1 MNRILIVTITAFLV
15 VTSSNLNSQ
24 ERFPSY
30 YSQNEMELATPGTI
44 LFGLG
49 GYINPA
55 ILSYLSQPNLYITW
69 NDNNSDFN
77 DFNNFG
83 LFASLPN
90 FGFSLVDKK
99 QNDYSIT
106 DYKLSAAFG
115 SEAFSLGIGYG
126 WSSGDVG
133 YYNRSNLFTLGAIYR
148 PANFLSFSLIGNLP
162 VNNER
167 EGIIGVGLRP
177 FGNYNLTFFGD
188 YIFTQDTIPEKITWS
203 AGATIEPIDG
213 LRIVGRYFEGKSFNV
228 GVQLGL
234 GMLGLTT
241 ISHFDEE
248 SNRSHNTYGIRIG
261 ADDRNLL
268 RIFSEDDN
276 YVSMNLQGGIKYQNF
291 KLFDNSNT
299 LFNLIEQLDAVKN
312 DKSVSGIAI
321 NLSGANINKE
331 MYWELREKLREIKSR
346 DKKVYIY
353 IDRAGMDEYHF
364 ASIADKIVL
373 DPMGTISLNGYIM
386 GRTFFKGTLDILG
399 LGFRELRY
407 FKYKSAAES
416 YSREDFSEADREQRQ
431 KLVNDNYYLAQREIC
446 EARKFTSSYFDK
458 LVDSTY
464 IFLPEEA
471 VKLKLVDTLARWSDI
486 GDIIKKYE
494 RENKSLISANS
505 LEEFNLPDDYWGSKP
520 KIAVIYAIGGTSMD
534 DGIKARSL
542 VKYVEAAMKS
552 NNVKAIVLR
561 VDSPGG
567 DAFAA
572 DLIAEVL
579 RKGKGKKPIIVSQGY
594 VAASGGYWLSMYADT
609 IVAAPNTITG
619 SIGVIGSFMFNKT
632 LKQDLGLSVDHV
644 QKGKFADLGF
654 GATLPLIGIS
664 LPDRDFTDEELK
676 MAEKGIKTLYKGFV
690 EKVAL
695 GRKKSFDDIEKIAQG
710 RVWSG
715 SDGLRNGLVDV
726 LGGLDTAIKI
736 ALQKTG
742 LTNKEYEIIEM
753 PEREWFDLNSFLP
766 SFLRIEQKIVED
778 PFIRD
783 LKFRL
788 QYNGIPM
795 PLLPLDFIDENMII
809 NE

>member
-1 MNRILIVTITAFLV
+1 MNRILIFSIAAFLV
-15 VTSSNLNSQ
+15 INSLTLHSQ

-30 YSQNEMELATPGTI
+30 YSQNDMEFATPGTI
-44 LFGLG
+44 IFGLG
-49 GYINPA
+49 GYGNPA
-55 ILSYLSQPNLYITW
+55 TLSYLSQPNLYFTW
-69 NDNNSDFN
+69 NDQNSDFN

-90 FGFSLVDKK
+90 FGFSMVDKK
-99 QNDYSIT
+99 QNNYSIT

-115 SEAFSLGIGYG
+115 SDAFSLGLGYG
-126 WSSGDVG
+126 WSSGDVS
-133 YYNRSNLFTLGAIYR
+133 YYNRSNLFTLGAIFR

-162 VNNER
+162 ANNER
-167 EGIIGVGLRP
+167 EGIIGVGVRP
-177 FGNYNLTFFGD
+177 LGNYNLTFFGD
-188 YIFTQDTIPEKITWS
+188 YIFTQDTIPEQVTWS

-213 LRIVGRYFEGKSFNV
+213 LRLVGRYFEGEAFNI

-234 GMLGLTT
+234 GMFGLTT

-268 RIFSEDDN
+268 RIFSGDDN

-291 KLFDNSNT
+291 KLFDNSKT
-299 LFNLIEQLDAVKN
+299 IFNLLEQLDAVKN

-331 MYWELREKLREIKSR
+331 MYWELREKLREIKSYG
-346 DKKVYIY
+346 KKVYIY

-364 ASIADKIVL
+364 ASVADKIVL
-373 DPMGTISLNGYIM
+373 DPMGTISLEGFLM
-386 GRTFFKGTLDILG
+386 GRTFFKGSLEMLG

-416 YSREDFSEADREQRQ
+416 YAREDFSEADREQRQ
-431 KLVNDNYYLAQREIC
+431 KLVDDNYNLAQRDIC
-446 EARKFTSSYFDK
+446 EGRNFSPSYFDK
-458 LVDSTY
+458 LVDSTFM
-464 IFLPEEA
+464 FLPDDA

-486 GDIIKKYE
+486 GDIIRKYE
-494 RENKSLISANS
+494 GENKSLISANS
-505 LEEFNLPDDYWGSKP
+505 LEEFNVPDDYWGSKP

-542 VKYVEAAMKS
+542 VKYVEAAMNS
-552 NNVKAIVLR
+552 GSVKAIVLR

-567 DAFAA
+567 DALAA

-579 RKGKGKKPIIVSQGY
+579 RRGKGKKPIIVSQGY
-594 VAASGGYWLSMYADT
+594 VAASGGYWLSMFADT

-619 SIGVIGSFMFNKT
+619 SIGVIGSFMFNKS

-676 MAEKGIKTLYKGFV
+676 MAETGIKTLYKGFL

-695 GRKKSFDDIEKIAQG
+695 GRKKSFDEIEKIAQG

-726 LGGLDTAIKI
+726 LGGLDVAIKI
-736 ALQKTG
+736 ALQKTN
-742 LTNKEYEIIEM
+742 LTNSEYEIIEM
-753 PEREWFDLNSFLP
+753 PEPEWFDLNSFLP
-766 SFLRIEQKIVED
+766 SFLRIEQKIGED

-795 PLLPLDFIDENMII
+795 PMLPLEFIDQNMIF
-809 NE
+809 EE